1 MASVNKVILVGNLG
15 ADPETR
21 YMPSGDAV
29 TNIRLATTD
38 RYRDK
43 ASGDMKELT
52 EWHRVSFFGKLAEIA
67 GQYLRKGS
75 QVYIEGRI
83 RTRKWQDQSGQDKYS
98 TEIVADQMQMLGS
111 RQGGRDD
118 GAGQTGGYDT
128 TGDSDDSRGPILSR
142 PQREQRASGSGGG
155 GQRRQP
161 QAPSNGFE
169 DMDDDIPFSGSKAC
183 FAPCRREASSGFS
196 LA

>member
-21 YMPSGDAV
+21 YLPSGDAV

-38 RYRDK
+38 RYKDK
-43 ASGDMKELT
+43 QSGEMKEAT
-52 EWHRVSFFGKLAEIA
+52 EWHRVSFFGKIAEIA

-75 QVYIEGRI
+75 SVYIEGRI

-111 RQGGRDD
+111 RQGGGGGGGDEGGYGG
-118 GAGQTGGYDT
+118 GAGGGGGY
-128 TGDSDDSRGPILSR
+128 SR
-142 PQREQRASGSGGG
+142 EASGGG
-155 GQRRQP
+155 YGGGRGGQGGGQGGGQSGGAARRPQQP
-161 QAPSNGFE
+161 ASNGFE
-169 DMDDDIPFSGSKAC
+169 DMDDDIPF
-183 FAPCRREASSGFS
+183 
-196 LA
+196 